1 MIKYNLFNSM
11 IGNHYPFFLGNNK
24 LMEDANYYL
33 YRVISPSL
41 SEDLVP
47 YISME
52 KISEKTRT
60 NEPNGNGVD
69 VITACLVNNKEKEV
83 STEKVINFL
92 KGILWKDNPI
102 IDGNGSKFPLIE
114 MENGN
119 NIQKSI
125 VIGLRDSLRKKYYKY
140 HKGAYIDILWT
151 PTTYVVFKI
160 YIASASGKEDKA
172 SIKPVAIYKNT
183 DVEMKNP
190 LPESL
195 LDTIDYPHESW
206 DIHGKT
212 MSDFNQAI
220 KKLEWASFNRKE
232 FEY

>member
-11 IGNHYPFFLGNNK
+11 IGNYYPFFLGNSRM
-24 LMEDANYYL
+24 MEDTNYYL
-33 YRVISPSL
+33 YKIISPSL

-52 KISEKTRT
+52 KISEKTRQ
-60 NEPNGNGVD
+60 NDPNGNGLD
-69 VITACLVNNKEKEV
+69 VILACLVNNKDKEINVEKSV
-83 STEKVINFL
+83 NFL

-102 IDGNGSKFPLIE
+102 VDSNGYKFPLIE

-140 HKGAYIDILWT
+140 HSGSYIDVLWT

-160 YIASASGKEDKA
+160 NISASKDKEEKA
-172 SIKPVAIYKNT
+172 SIHPVAIYKNT
-183 DVEMKNP
+183 DVAMKNP
-190 LPESL
+190 LPEELIS
-195 LDTIDYPHESW
+195 TIDYPRESW
-206 DIHGKT
+206 EIHGKT
-212 MSDFNQAI
+212 VSEFNQII